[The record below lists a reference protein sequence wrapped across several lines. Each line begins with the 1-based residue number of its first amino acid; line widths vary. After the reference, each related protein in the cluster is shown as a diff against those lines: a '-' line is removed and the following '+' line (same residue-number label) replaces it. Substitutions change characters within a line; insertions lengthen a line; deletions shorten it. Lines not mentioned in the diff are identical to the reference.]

1 MYLFGEWGLLTGGPS
16 EWGGGKCI
24 GLVGGNY

>member
-16 EWGGGKCI
+16 EWGGKCI